1 MFGGNLFG
9 CSRFTACLPLRDQRA
24 FGRQIGILRQN
35 MGNAV
40 LHIRPHRADIQ
51 ILHDFGGGRNAALSG
66 RTAVGFAAFFIAQV
80 YHQRL
85 LFFRPIVAFAI
96 IYRSIAALFRI
107 FCRLPARI
115 FGRLLTCLTRLF
127 FRHFHHRR
135 RRGRFRLFGIAR
147 TFIGIAGFTFVY
159 ALLLAVFAVFARIRA
174 AVRIVPLAAATRF
187 AAVFAGRRRSRRCI
201 LSRSRRAAEQFFQ
214 PIFKAVPPRR
224 ILADHRRGRRM
235 A

>member
-1 MFGGNLFG
+1 MVGGNFLG
-9 CSRFTACLPLRDQRA
+9 RSRFTACLPLRDQRA

-40 LHIRPHRADIQ
+40 FHIRTHRADVQ
-51 ILHDFGGGRNAALSG
+51 ILNDFGGGRNAALSG
-66 RTAVGFAAFFIAQV
+66 RTAVIFAAFFIAQV

-85 LFFRPIVAFAI
+85 LFFRPIIAFAI

-127 FRHFHHRR
+127 FRHFRHRR

-147 TFIGIAGFTFVY
+147 TFVGIAGFTFVY

-187 AAVFAGRRRSRRCI
+187 AAVFAGRRRGRRCI
-201 LSRSRRAAEQFFQ
+201 FSRARRAAEQFFQ